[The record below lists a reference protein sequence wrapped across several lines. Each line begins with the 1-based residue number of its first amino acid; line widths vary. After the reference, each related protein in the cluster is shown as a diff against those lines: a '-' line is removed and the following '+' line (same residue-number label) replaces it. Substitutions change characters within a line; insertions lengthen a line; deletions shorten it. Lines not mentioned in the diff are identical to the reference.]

1 MKEWPASHLIHKTG
15 TTKTIQRPTH
25 GFRPFLL
32 PHATHAQIAKQIT
45 KSPVQK
51 NLLLL
56 FLLLPAATG
65 QFLRCSIL
73 RSLCR
78 CSQLDRTR
86 NGWVTRRRRRVVA
99 DLVGGLGLHGFHVLE
114 GHGPGRESG
123 AGDRRGTAVWVP
135 EKAEKPSEL
144 ISLGQQ
150 ENKRRHVCNGQLCH
164 WPLSKISVFATTRGV
179 PI

>member
-1 MKEWPASHLIHKTG
+1 MARQSPHSQDWHHKDH
-15 TTKTIQRPTH
+15 TKTDPWIPALLASTCHTRPDCKANH
-25 GFRPFLL
+25 
-32 PHATHAQIAKQIT
+32 QIT
-45 KSPVQK
+45 CPKEPPPPLPPPPSCHRPIPSLLHPPVA
-51 NLLLL
+51 LSL
-56 FLLLPAATG
+56 
-65 QFLRCSIL
+65 L
-73 RSLCR
+73 RS
-78 CSQLDRTR
+78 LDRTR